1 MPFLYYSSPFRSSSA
16 VTEKT
21 SHSFRNAVT
30 LGSVR
35 PCSQLA

>member
-1 MPFLYYSSPFRSSSA
+1 MPFLCYSSPFRSSSA

-21 SHSFRNAVT
+21 SHNFLSAVT

-35 PCSQLA
+35 PCSQFA